1 VTQAA
6 CPREKEATGPEVA
19 AWRVGAH
26 TPQGVQGI
34 GVMVAPCGRRW
45 RARIVSFPNVIW
57 MVPGGGES
65 VKFLAARQ
73 DDALRNAIDF
83 VRHHC
88 VRRGYTMRDELECV
102 GTDSTSVSLAA
113 GNGSVASPRVERR
126 LPVHFGVNRPTMTAT
141 TANLSASG
149 LFISTDTPTGDGAF
163 LGLSLELEYCKVP
176 LRAEVAW
183 HRRKT
188 SPGTIS
194 GMGLLLIQPP
204 GVYVK
209 YIEHLIGP
217 DDA

>member
-1 VTQAA
+1 
-6 CPREKEATGPEVA
+6 
-19 AWRVGAH
+19 
-26 TPQGVQGI
+26 VQGI

-65 VKFLAARQ
+65 IKFLAARQ

-83 VRHHC
+83 VRRHC
-88 VRRGYTMRDELECV
+88 VTRGYLMRDELECV
-102 GTDSTSVSLAA
+102 GSATTSVNLAA
-113 GNGSVASPRVERR
+113 GNGVVASPRVERR
-126 LPVHFGVNRPTMTAT
+126 LPVLFGVNRPTVTAA
-141 TANLSASG
+141 TANLSATG
-149 LFISTDTPTGDGAF
+149 LFVSTDMPPGDGAR

-176 LRAEVAW
+176 LRGEVTW

-194 GMGLLLIQPP
+194 GMGLVLIEPP

-209 YIEHLIGP
+209 YIKHLTRSAG
-217 DDA
+217 A